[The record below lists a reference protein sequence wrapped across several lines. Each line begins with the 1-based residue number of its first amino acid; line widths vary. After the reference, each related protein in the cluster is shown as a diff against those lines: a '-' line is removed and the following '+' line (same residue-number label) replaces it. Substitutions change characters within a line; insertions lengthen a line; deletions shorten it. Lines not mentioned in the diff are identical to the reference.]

1 MTLNPHPV
9 PRNPQADCWLQLKSP
24 WSPSRD
30 PRLHLGKEPLRLHRQ
45 STFVS
50 LLSSAELADG
60 RWLGVRTAPG
70 ENYRSLLGQV
80 TPARGKVQT
89 SADQKQTLGA
99 SVCSGS
105 PRTIPGTFWPVPHD
119 AFDSGPL
126 PQRSGSSMLG
136 EPKERRHRKLKDYSL
151 NAKGDANGITA

>member
-70 ENYRSLLGQV
+70 ENCRSLLGQV
-80 TPARGKVQT
+80 TSARGKVQT
-89 SADQKQTLGA
+89 SADQKQTLGQ
-99 SVCSGS
+99 VCALGHPGPSLARSGPSPTMHLTLGPFLSGAVPQCWVS
-105 PRTIPGTFWPVPHD
+105 PRKEDT
-119 AFDSGPL
+119 
-126 PQRSGSSMLG
+126 GSS
-136 EPKERRHRKLKDYSL
+136 R
-151 NAKGDANGITA
+151 ITA